1 MRGRCDQTKHTG
13 IIKALAREL
22 SEPWARLGLCC
33 DDLAVRGEEIAVSN
47 VQQVVVVGGGEV
59 NYTKFTRKSQVESRH
74 ESCDENNVITH
85 RALSC

>member
-1 MRGRCDQTKHTG
+1 MRGRCDQTNHRG

-22 SEPWARLGLCC
+22 SGPRARLGLCG

-47 VQQVVVVGGGEV
+47 VQQVVVGGGEV

-85 RALSC
+85 SALSC

>member
-1 MRGRCDQTKHTG
+1 M
-13 IIKALAREL
+13 
-22 SEPWARLGLCC
+22 
-33 DDLAVRGEEIAVSN
+33 RGEEIAVSN
-47 VQQVVVVGGGEV
+47 VQQVVVGGGEV